1 VKILA
6 TLCALLLVGA
16 CGRSQKIA
24 EPIGRGA
31 PTPRLP
37 PPTHID
43 SVFVLESSGAEPEDT
58 VVKVP
63 LAQGRVILVRRGAP
77 DNSLFAQVDVKRATS
92 GRTDTLQIAIRP
104 RPGRYGVDL
113 EFTADSATRVS
124 LTFSYA
130 LNFVAPAG
138 ARARYGSDLEFEKVL
153 LIARLDSSGRVTFL
167 PTTSPGADLVT
178 ATVGSPGRY
187 LVAAPRS

>member
-6 TLCALLLVGA
+6 TVLLLVTIG

-37 PPTHID
+37 PPTRLD
-43 SVFVLESSGAEPEDT
+43 SVFVLESNGAEPEDT

-63 LAQGRVILVRRGAP
+63 MARGRVILVRRGAP
-77 DNSLFAQVDVKRATS
+77 DNSLFAQVDVIPTVKGRA
-92 GRTDTLQIAIRP
+92 DTIQIAIRP

-113 EFTADSATRVS
+113 EFTADSGTRVS

-130 LNFVAPAG
+130 LNFVAPGG

-153 LIARLDSSGRVTFL
+153 LIARLDPDGRVTFL

-178 ATVGSPGRY
+178 ATVGGPGRFV
-187 LVAAPRS
+187 VAAPRS